1 MMDAAN
7 KHNTQINHRT
17 WDFNVVRPQDGSYVH
32 RTVLLYY
39 SLREGKHNSV
49 APHMQLKIF
58 SLISF
63 FSSLGCRSYNILFPL
78 SRSLWIVTCILYKP
92 ATGFSKIATAKNRTR
107 AHILQQSTYPYC
119 LFQSRLSN
127 YLTNPLQCK
136 ITSFYKQ
143 PEGLAFT
150 TLWAYPNSNPN
161 PNQ

>member
-1 MMDAAN
+1 MPPGWELHP
-7 KHNTQINHRT
+7 HNCASH
-17 WDFNVVRPQDGSYVH
+17 
-32 RTVLLYY
+32 Y
-39 SLREGKHNSV
+39 SLREGKHSSA

-63 FSSLGCRSYNILFPL
+63 FSTFRLSFLHVLFPL
-78 SRSLWIVTCILYKP
+78 SRSLWIVTCMLYNP
-92 ATGFSKIATAKNRTR
+92 ATGFSKIATAKTRTR
-107 AHILQQSTYPYC
+107 ARLLQQSTYPCC

-161 PNQ
+161 PN